1 MPEESTPGRLGMEA
15 RSVKFP
21 DGSSGIILV
30 KAGTPQDEADLI
42 AAQVWTQRLESDA
55 PADAPAD

>member
-1 MPEESTPGRLGMEA
+1 MTQEPTLGRLGMEA

-21 DGSSGIILV
+21 DGSRGIILV

-42 AAQVWTQRLESDA
+42 AAQMWAALPEPGA
-55 PADAPAD
+55 PNE

>member
-1 MPEESTPGRLGMEA
+1 MPQEPTPARLGTEA

-21 DGSSGIILV
+21 DGSRGIILV

-42 AAQVWTQRLESDA
+42 AAQVWTERLESSASDA
-55 PADAPAD
+55 